1 MREGWETRKLG
12 DVCSSDLGKT
22 LNQAKDTGDYMPYLC
37 SINVQWDRIDLT
49 TIKQAR
55 FERDDFKRFSVRKG
69 DLLVCEGGDI
79 GRAAIWCNE
88 TPMLY
93 QNALHRIRFDTSVL
107 PRFCLRY
114 LQHLKHTGIL
124 DQNYGKGV
132 TIKHLVKSSLFSI
145 PIPVPPVQE
154 QEKIVAEL
162 DCLSGIIEK
171 KKQQLKELDN
181 LAQSIFYDMFGDPIT
196 NEKGWK
202 VKKLGDTCSPKK
214 EIARA
219 NKCFKKSDTIQYIDI
234 SSIDNSQAILMG
246 TTPFIF
252 EDAPSRAQ
260 QKVNKGD
267 VLVSLVRPN
276 LKNIAMVHFEDA
288 YLVAS
293 SGFCVLRG
301 KLCNPLFIKSLVLT
315 DRFTKYLTERTSG
328 ANYPAVREE
337 DIKECSIGVPPL
349 DLQNTFS
356 QKIEAIEKQKEQI
369 KKSIQETET
378 LFNSRMDYWFN

>member
-1 MREGWETRKLG
+1 MRDGWKIKKLREVCTDFIVPQRDKPKSFDGDIPWCRIEDIEGKYLNGSLSGQKVSKALADEMNMHICPKG
-12 DVCSSDLGKT
+12 SVICACSASIG
-22 LNQAKDTGDYMPYLC
+22 NQA
-37 SINVQWDRIDLT
+37 IT
-49 TIKQAR
+49 TIDCYTNQT
-55 FERDDFKRFSVRKG
+55 FIGLVPQPGVLFNEFLYYFFKGKKNE
-69 DLLVCEGGDI
+69 LLQMG
-79 GRAAIWCNE
+79 
-88 TPMLY
+88 
-93 QNALHRIRFDTSVL
+93 
-107 PRFCLRY
+107 
-114 LQHLKHTGIL
+114 TGA
-124 DQNYGKGV
+124 
-132 TIKHLVKSSLFSI
+132 TIKYISRKKFEELSI
-145 PIPVPPVQE
+145 GVPPFQE

-162 DCLSGIIEK
+162 DCLTGIIEK

-196 NEKGWK
+196 NEKGWE
-202 VKKLGDTCSPKK
+202 VKKLGDTCFPKK

-234 SSIDNSQAILMG
+234 SSIDNSQAILTG
-246 TTPFIF
+246 TTPFVF

-276 LKNIAMVHFEDA
+276 LKNIAMVHFEDV

-301 KLCNPLFIKSLVLT
+301 RLCNPHFIKSLVLT

-337 DIKECSIGVPPL
+337 DIKDCAIGVPPL
-349 DLQNTFS
+349 ELQSAFA
-356 QKIEAIEKQKEQI
+356 QKIEAIEKQKELI